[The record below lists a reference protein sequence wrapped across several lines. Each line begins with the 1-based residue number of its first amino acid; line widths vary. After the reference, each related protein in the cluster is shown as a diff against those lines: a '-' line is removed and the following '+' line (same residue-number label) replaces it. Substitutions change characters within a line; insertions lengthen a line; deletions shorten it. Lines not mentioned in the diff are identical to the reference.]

1 MKRMQEVAMM
11 KEYREETGKN
21 ILTNKDFTKVAF
33 RSGILSGTYNYQ
45 TMMGAG
51 FGAAIAPEL
60 KKIYGEDEEGLR
72 EALVDNSNILNTQVH
87 AGSFLLGLVL
97 SLEEKH
103 APREMIAGVRN
114 ALFGP
119 LAGIGDSI
127 IWYTV
132 IPLAAGVFGS
142 MAKQGSVLG
151 PMLYFLTW
159 VLLYILRI
167 PIVTAGYRAGIAAVS
182 KLNEKMEAFAKAAS
196 ILGITVVGGLIAS
209 YISISL
215 LPEIKLSADATIS
228 LQTDLFDA
236 IFPNILSAGFAFLI
250 YWLLKKGFKPTSLIL
265 GTSVVAVVLSYLGIV

>member
-1 MKRMQEVAMM
+1 M

-132 IPLAAGVFGS
+132 IPLAAGVFAS

-215 LPEIKLSADATIS
+215 LPEIKLSADSTIS